1 MICYL
6 PKLGD
11 IALPVQIVVVSIKAD
26 TLNAGEAAQVFK
38 GKGKLVRILQPPD
51 IGIVIRIIGSHLIYQ
66 RVHGQ
71 NIKYGIQSAK
81 GLLYGRR
88 RVLKCILCSNKGLLL
103 YHAAHAQIG
112 VQGKNSKRKRD
123 QKEIGA

>member
-38 GKGKLVRILQPPD
+38 GKGKLV
-51 IGIVIRIIGSHLIYQ
+51 
-66 RVHGQ
+66 
-71 NIKYGIQSAK
+71 
-81 GLLYGRR
+81 
-88 RVLKCILCSNKGLLL
+88 
-103 YHAAHAQIG
+103 
-112 VQGKNSKRKRD
+112 
-123 QKEIGA
+123 